1 MFTVGQRVRII
12 SGGYAVEGLRDGDVV
27 TVLRGSYSGY
37 DCRALEGTPSF
48 EDFPGGLYFLKSELV
63 ALENELSEQ
72 EVTTMDK
79 GFYRVTEP
87 SAFARI
93 KNTLK
98 DFEGL
103 VYIKDLYPSYSP
115 YEFYLGIGGNAYW
128 EGSISPQ
135 HFEKVTAEEALSEL
149 GFEVGSVVHSAGS
162 SRLWVIN
169 QIEDTSVYITGFQN
183 SGGYK
188 PNHVSSLKKASEEFL
203 EKYQTGLENIK
214 SGKTPYGVQI
224 NSDCSYRGLKEGE
237 VTFTHKVEGTDYIYT
252 LGGREIYWDS
262 FNIMGTLNEPRFQ
275 LVWDDLDI
283 EDKALNAWG
292 LTKFSEVMSSA
303 TSEGVSDKFAK
314 FLGKWVNKD
323 QYHHLRMAVFEPKPS
338 AKVAGNLAIF
348 NNKAQKAKGIPVSM
362 KVGRAI
368 RLMFPDLDD
377 KTLAQI
383 VDDYRQEFPTFEYSV
398 KESEEAWAFKHAYQ
412 HTMGP
417 YENIYTTSGRKSLAN
432 SCMRHDFSRM
442 KTHPCEVYA
451 SGDFRM
457 YWTELPDGRIG
468 SRCVVYINEGGKPQA
483 GPIYGTTEASIDFLA
498 EKLQEI
504 GADFYEN
511 ASWDGAKLLY
521 VEDRSGIVGPYLDHE
536 QSCDREG
543 DYLVIGGDRYDAC
556 SYNGYISG
564 GSYTTCEDCE
574 ADLDEDDY
582 YADNGGT
589 HYCEHCYNER
599 YVECGHTHREI
610 LREDAVEVV
619 AMYRGWGG
627 NLQEN
632 TLLVS
637 QDCIDDGT
645 FMYCE
650 SREKYYESEY
660 VVMLHDD
667 TTEHQDDAGS
677 CSETGDYYLHEDL
690 KECQDGEHRNRF
702 FLDEAGWVTDKDGLY
717 YLPEVE
723 EESEA
728 A

>member
-1 MFTVGQRVRII
+1 MFTVGQRVRIVR
-12 SGGYAVEGLRDGDVV
+12 GGYSVEGFREGDVV
-27 TVLRGSYSGY
+27 TVHRPAHNGY
-37 DCRALEGTPSF
+37 DCRSLEGTASF
-48 EDFPGGLYFLKSELV
+48 EEYPNGLYFLNSELV
-63 ALENELSEQ
+63 AADKTTSVEK
-72 EVTTMDK
+72 VTTMDK

-87 SAFARI
+87 SAFERI
-93 KNTLK
+93 KNSLK
-98 DFEGL
+98 DFEGI
-103 VYIKDLYPSYSP
+103 VYVRDSYPSYNP
-115 YEFYLGIGGNAYW
+115 YEFYLSIGGNAYW
-128 EGSISPQ
+128 EANIPNQ
-135 HFEKVTAEEALSEL
+135 ALEKITGEEALSEL
-149 GFEVGSVVHSAGS
+149 GFEVGTVVHVNGS
-162 SRLWVIN
+162 DRLWVIG
-169 QIEDTSVYITGFQN
+169 QIEGSSAYMTGFQN
-183 SGGYK
+183 SGGY
-188 PNHVSSLKKASEEFL
+188 NSQHVAFLKKASGEFV
-203 EKYQTGLENIK
+203 EKYKTGLENIK
-214 SGKTPYGVQI
+214 AGKVPYAVQI
-224 NSDCSYRGLKEGE
+224 NRDCSYRGLKGGE
-237 VTFTHKVEGTDYIYT
+237 VMFTHKVEGTDYVYT

-262 FNIMGTLNEPRFQ
+262 FNIMSLLIDPRFQ
-275 LVWDDLDI
+275 PVWDDLDI
-283 EDKALNAWG
+283 EDKALNTWG
-292 LTKFSEVMSSA
+292 ISKYSEVLASV

-323 QYHHLRMAVFEPKPS
+323 QFHHLRMAVFEPKPS
-338 AKVAGNLAIF
+338 AKVAGNIAIF

-362 KVGRAI
+362 KAGRAI

-377 KTLAQI
+377 KTLAQM
-383 VDDYRQEFPTFEYSV
+383 VDDYRQEFPTFEYSI

-412 HTMGP
+412 HTMAP

-511 ASWDGAKLLY
+511 ASWNGARLLY
-521 VEDRSGIVGPYLDHE
+521 VEDRSSVVGPYLDHE
-536 QSCDREG
+536 QGLDRDG
-543 DYLVIGGDRYDAC
+543 DYLVIGGGRYEAC

-574 ADLDEDDY
+574 ADLDEDDVFNNEDG
-582 YADNGGT
+582 YA
-589 HYCEHCYNER
+589 YCECCYNER
-599 YVECGHTHREI
+599 YAHCRITHQEVS
-610 LREDAVEVV
+610 REDAVEVV
-619 AMYRGWGG
+619 EMYRGWGG
-627 NLQEN
+627 NLQEC

-645 FMYCE
+645 FVFCE
-650 SREKYYESEY
+650 SREKYYESDY
-660 VVMLHDD
+660 VVELHDG
-667 TTEHQDDAGS
+667 TTEHQDDAGT
-677 CSETGDYYLHEDL
+677 CYETEDYYLNEDL
-690 KECQDGEHRNRF
+690 KECQDGEYRNRF
-702 FLDEAGWVTDKDGLY
+702 FLDEEGWVRDTDGLY

>member
-1 MFTVGQRVRII
+1 MFTVGQKVRVV
-12 SGGYAVEGLRDGDVV
+12 SGGYSVVGFRGGDVV
-27 TVLRGSYSGY
+27 TVLRGSYDGY
-37 DCRALEGTPSF
+37 DCRALEGTEGFGNYPY
-48 EDFPGGLYFLKSELV
+48 GLFFLKSELV
-63 ALENELSEQ
+63 AVDETTSAEK
-72 EVTTMDK
+72 VTTMDK
-79 GFYRVTEP
+79 GFYRITE
-87 SAFARI
+87 STAFERV
-93 KNTLK
+93 KNNIK
-98 DFEGL
+98 DFQGI
-103 VYIKDLYPSYSP
+103 VYVADYSPSYSP
-115 YEFYLGIGGNAYW
+115 YEFYIKVAGKAYW
-128 EGSISPQ
+128 ESNISKAYY
-135 HFEKVTAEEALSEL
+135 EKISDEEALSEL
-149 GFEVGSVVHSAGS
+149 GLEVGTLIQVAGS
-162 SRLWVIN
+162 DRLWTID
-169 QIEDTSVYITGFQN
+169 QIDGPVAYMTGF
-183 SGGYK
+183 SGGGY
-188 PNHVSSLKKASEEFL
+188 NSQHVSSLKKASKEFL
-203 EKYQTGLENIK
+203 ESYKVGLDNIK
-214 SGKTPYGVQI
+214 AGKVPYAVQI
-224 NSDCSYRGLKEGE
+224 NRTCSYRGLNVGE
-237 VTFTHKVEGTDYIYT
+237 VMFTHKVEETDYLYV

-262 FNIMGTLNEPRFQ
+262 FNIPYTLLNAEYQ

-283 EDKALNAWG
+283 EDKALNTWG
-292 LTKFSEVMSSA
+292 LTKYSEVMGFA
-303 TSEGVSDKFAK
+303 TSESVSDKFAK

-338 AKVAGNLAIF
+338 AKVAGNIAIF
-348 NNKAQKAKGIPVSM
+348 NNKAQKAKGVPVSM

-377 KTLAQI
+377 KTLAQV
-383 VDDYRQEFPTFEYSV
+383 VDDYRQEFPTFDYSI

-498 EKLQEI
+498 EKLQGI

-536 QSCDREG
+536 HSCDREG
-543 DYLVIGGDRYDAC
+543 DYLVIGDGRYDAC

-564 GSYTTCEDCE
+564 GCYTNCNDCD

-582 YADNGGT
+582 YTDNGGT

-599 YVECGHTHREI
+599 HVECGHTHREI

-619 AMYRGWGG
+619 EMYRGWGG
-627 NLQEN
+627 ILQEN
-632 TLLVS
+632 TFLVS

-660 VVMLHDD
+660 VVMLHDG
-667 TTEHQDDAGS
+667 TTEHVDDAGP
-677 CSETGDYYLHEDL
+677 CYETEDYYLNEDL
-690 KECQDGEHRNRF
+690 KECQDGEYRNRF
-702 FLDEAGWVTDKDGLY
+702 FLEEAGWVTDNNGLY
-717 YLPEVE
+717 YLPEAE